1 MSGVSLCHPYLEKY
15 EEIQASLKSHPK
27 ISQLHDR
34 PNVNFYLPSLILIW
48 RLISEKKKKEVKCID
63 WVGKESHQNS
73 TVMQMGNSFTYSNI
87 AKK

>member
-1 MSGVSLCHPYLEKY
+1 MSGVLLYHPYVEKY

-34 PNVNFYLPSLILIW
+34 PNINFYLPSLVLNW
-48 RLISEKKKKEVKCID
+48 RLSSGKKKKSNVLTGWK
-63 WVGKESHQNS
+63 KSQNS
-73 TVMQMGNSFTYSNI
+73 TVMQMGNRFTYSNI

>member
-48 RLISEKKKKEVKCID
+48 RLISEKKKKKKSNVLTGWEKRATKIQLSCR
-63 WVGKESHQNS
+63 WE
-73 TVMQMGNSFTYSNI
+73 TVLLTAI
-87 AKK
+87 